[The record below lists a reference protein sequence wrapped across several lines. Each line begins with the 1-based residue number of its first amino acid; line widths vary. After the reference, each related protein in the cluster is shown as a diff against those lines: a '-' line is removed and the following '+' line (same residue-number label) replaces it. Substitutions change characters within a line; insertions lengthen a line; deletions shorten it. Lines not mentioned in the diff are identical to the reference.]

1 MIVTPDVED
10 VLRFHEFVRVFIGSS
25 DEEGAESFDVSVS
38 SPSWIEAQCEEKG
51 YWLARWTLVLSH
63 WDVSLIRRA
72 VHETVMR
79 VTGDSWEAI
88 AEQLSTFMTWE
99 FENYQDYKESPE

>member
-51 YWLARWTLVLSH
+51 YWLAR
-63 WDVSLIRRA
+63 
-72 VHETVMR
+72 
-79 VTGDSWEAI
+79 
-88 AEQLSTFMTWE
+88 
-99 FENYQDYKESPE
+99 